1 MSYRS
6 SFFGS
11 IPVVVKNLILINI
24 ILWLATLVLPRFFLR
39 WGINVDL
46 VNILGMHYW
55 GSKQFNPAQLITYMF
70 LHGNFEHIFF
80 NMFALFMFGTV
91 LEQFWGPKRFMLYYM
106 VTGIGAALIQQLFWS
121 VEYQPVISALNE
133 AINTGNKDALFSHE
147 GVLSR
152 FFRINNLAALD
163 TTSLI
168 ELKHLFVNLPVT
180 IGASGAIFG
189 LLLAF
194 GWLFPDAKLMLIFLP
209 IPIRARIF
217 VLMYAVA
224 ELFLGVA
231 GFTGDNVAHFAHLG
245 GMLFGIFLILYWK
258 KKGVH

>member
-1 MSYRS
+1 MSSRP

-11 IPVVVKNLILINI
+11 IPVVVKNLILINF
-24 ILWLATLVLPRFFLR
+24 ILWLATLVLPGFFSR

-46 VNILGMHYW
+46 NNILGMHYW
-55 GSKQFNPAQLITYMF
+55 ASDQFNPAQLITYMF
-70 LHGNFEHIFF
+70 MHGSFEHIFF
-80 NMFALFMFGTV
+80 NMFALFMFGAV
-91 LEQFWGPKRFMLYYM
+91 LEQFWGPKRFMIYYL
-106 VTGIGAALIQQLFWS
+106 VTGVGAALVQQLFWT
-121 VEYQPVISALNE
+121 VEYQPVVNALTE
-133 AINTGNKDALFSHE
+133 AISTGSKETLLLHE
-147 GVLSR
+147 NLLSR
-152 FFRINNLAALD
+152 FFRINDLAALD

-168 ELKHLFVNLPVT
+168 ELKHLFLNLPVT

-194 GWLFPDAKLMLIFLP
+194 GWLFPDAKLMIIFLP

-217 VLMYAVA
+217 VLMYAVV

-231 GFTGDNVAHFAHLG
+231 SFTGDNVAHFAHLG

>member
-1 MSYRS
+1 MSRS

-11 IPVVVKNLILINI
+11 IPVVVKNLILINV
-24 ILWLATLVLPRFFLR
+24 ILWLATLVLPRLFFR

-46 VNILGMHYW
+46 NDILGMHYW
-55 GSKQFNPAQLITYMF
+55 ASDQFNPIQLITYMF
-70 LHGNFEHIFF
+70 MHGNFEHIFF
-80 NMFALFMFGTV
+80 NMFALFMFGAV
-91 LEQFWGPKRFMLYYM
+91 LEQFWGPKRFMIYYL
-106 VTGIGAALIQQLFWS
+106 VTGVGAALVQQLFWTI
-121 VEYQPVISALNE
+121 EYQPVVNALTE
-133 AINTGNKDALFSHE
+133 AINTGSKESLLLHE
-147 GVLSR
+147 NLLLR
-152 FFRINNLAALD
+152 FFRINDLAALD
-163 TTSLI
+163 TTSLL

-194 GWLFPDAKLMLIFLP
+194 GWLFPDAKLMIIFFP

-231 GFTGDNVAHFAHLG
+231 SFTGDNVAHFAHLG